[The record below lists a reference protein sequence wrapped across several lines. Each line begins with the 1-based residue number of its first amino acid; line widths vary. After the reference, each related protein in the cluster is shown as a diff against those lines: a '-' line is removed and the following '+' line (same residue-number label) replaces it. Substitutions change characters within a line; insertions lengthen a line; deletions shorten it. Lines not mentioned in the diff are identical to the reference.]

1 MFDHGEELPLI
12 FLDVRFIWTLKKKKK
27 KMKRKG
33 EWHSAWGSAVE
44 DRRCE
49 RGHKQASKSLQGAH
63 SFCLDLLA
71 ASMTSRR
78 PARPFAAWGAG
89 A

>member
-1 MFDHGEELPLI
+1 
-12 FLDVRFIWTLKKKKK
+12 
-27 KMKRKG
+27 MKRKG

-63 SFCLDLLA
+63 SLCLDLLA

-78 PARPFAAWGAG
+78 PARPFAAWGGRRRLVTTNAKSKKIQN
-89 A
+89 

>member
-1 MFDHGEELPLI
+1 MDL
-12 FLDVRFIWTLKKKKK
+12 KK

-49 RGHKQASKSLQGAH
+49 RGHKQASKSLQGAD

-78 PARPFAAWGAG
+78 PARPFAAYGAP
-89 A
+89 APSDDQCQIKKNPKLV

>member
-1 MFDHGEELPLI
+1 
-12 FLDVRFIWTLKKKKK
+12 
-27 KMKRKG
+27 MKRKG

-49 RGHKQASKSLQGAH
+49 RGHKQASKSLQGAD

-78 PARPFAAWGAG
+78 PARPFAAYGAP
-89 A
+89 APSDDQCQIKKNPKLV